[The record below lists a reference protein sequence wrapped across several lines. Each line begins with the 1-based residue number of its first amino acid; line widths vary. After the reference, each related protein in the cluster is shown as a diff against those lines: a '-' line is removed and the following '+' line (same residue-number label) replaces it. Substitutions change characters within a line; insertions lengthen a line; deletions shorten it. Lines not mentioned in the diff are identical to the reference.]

1 MFQLND
7 VAGLKIRRDHLGEDP
22 LVLRVIAVGDE
33 GLAIVEC
40 AHHRE
45 VVGRRSESDIGS
57 AQVVVDAVETGGKTA
72 QSISDFTIGE
82 VVIEPLKGH
91 YVGEGHGLYCREARR
106 RRRGCDDGTMNA
118 TLVAKGVVG
127 GFAHRTLFEGVD
139 LTVAPGDVI
148 GVVGANGAGKSTL
161 LRILAG
167 DVEPLEGTVSAA
179 PADAFVGWLPQEHQR
194 VPGETVAGYIARRT
208 GCTAAT
214 HAMEAAATALA
225 DPAQGPA
232 DADPADA
239 YAVALEHWLATGA
252 ADLDDRIPAVLADL
266 GLHSGAVSPTSS
278 LTTALSGGQAARVG
292 LAALMLSR
300 FDIVLLDEPTND
312 LDLDGLQRLEDFV
325 RDLRGGVVLV
335 SHDREF
341 LARSVTR
348 VLELDLAQNITTVFG
363 GGYDSFLEEREVA
376 RRHRREQYDEFADKK
391 SDLVA
396 RARTQREWSSQGV
409 RNAVRKSPDNDKIRR
424 RAAMESSEKQAQKV
438 RQMESRIARL
448 HEVDEPR
455 REWTLEFTIGSAPR
469 SSSVV
474 ATLANAVVRQG
485 DFVLGP
491 VSIQVDAGERIGITG
506 PNGAGKSTLLRLL
519 LGRQQPDE
527 GRASLGANVAIGEID
542 QARAEFSGP
551 GRLVDRFEQRV
562 PSWSTADVRTL
573 LAKFGL
579 RADHVERAVE
589 ELSPGERTR
598 AGLALLQAS
607 GTNVLVLD
615 EPTNHLD
622 LAAIEQLE
630 QALETYDGAL
640 LLVTH
645 DRRMLQNVR
654 LDRYWAVDH
663 GRVEER

>member
-1 MFQLND
+1 M
-7 VAGLKIRRDHLGEDP
+7 
-22 LVLRVIAVGDE
+22 
-33 GLAIVEC
+33 
-40 AHHRE
+40 
-45 VVGRRSESDIGS
+45 
-57 AQVVVDAVETGGKTA
+57 T
-72 QSISDFTIGE
+72 
-82 VVIEPLKGH
+82 
-91 YVGEGHGLYCREARR
+91 
-106 RRRGCDDGTMNA
+106 A
-118 TLVAKGVVG
+118 TLVAKNVAG
-127 GFAHRTLFEGVD
+127 GFAHRTLFEGLDV
-139 LTVAPGDVI
+139 TVAPGDVI

-167 DVEPLEGTVSAA
+167 DLQPLEGTVSVA
-179 PADAFVGWLPQEHQR
+179 PPDAFIGWLPQEHER
-194 VPGETVAGYIARRT
+194 VPGETVAAYIARRT
-208 GCTAAT
+208 GCAEAT
-214 HAMEAAATALA
+214 VAMEAAAAALA
-225 DPAQGPA
+225 EPSQSPPGV
-232 DADPADA
+232 DPADVYSA
-239 YAVALEHWLATGA
+239 ALDHWLATGA
-252 ADLDDRIPAVLADL
+252 ADLDERLPAVLADL
-266 GLHSGAVSPTSS
+266 GLDTGAVRPESTPM
-278 LTTALSGGQAARVG
+278 TALSGGQAARVG
-292 LAALMLSR
+292 LAALVLSR
-300 FDIVLLDEPTND
+300 FDVVLLDEPTND
-312 LDLDGLQRLEDFV
+312 LDLDGLARLEQFV
-325 RDLRGGVVLV
+325 HDLRGGVVLV

-348 VLELDLAQNITTVFG
+348 VLELDLAQNTTTVFG
-363 GGYDSFLEEREVA
+363 GGYESYLEEREVG

-391 SDLVA
+391 ADLVA

-409 RNAVRKSPDNDKIRR
+409 RNAMRKAPDNDKNRR
-424 RAAMESSEKQAQKV
+424 RAATESSEKQAQKV

-448 HEVDEPR
+448 EEVVEPR
-455 REWTLEFTIGSAPR
+455 KEWTLEFTIGAAPR

-474 ATLANAVVRQG
+474 ATLDNAVVRQG

-491 VSIQVDAGERIGITG
+491 VSLQVDAGERIGITG

-542 QARAEFSGP
+542 QARADFTGSD
-551 GRLVDRFEQRV
+551 RLVDRFERRV
-562 PSWSTADVRTL
+562 PEWSTADVRTL

-579 RADHVERAVE
+579 GADHVERPVD

-598 AGLALLQAS
+598 AGLALLQAC

-654 LDRYWAVDH
+654 LDRTWLVDN
-663 GRVEER
+663 GRVAEL